1 MRAGVVGAPV
11 HYVSDEIR
19 RVRGILG
26 IGAVLLAVL
35 AVACGDG
42 GPVAPTA
49 PTPVSAPLSD
59 SWLGWFTSVSTGHKT
74 ATMTLFHVGSVV
86 TGFLTLFGPD
96 DSISGNL
103 TGGVVG
109 ATALLTFR
117 PTDAARCS
125 MSIVAIVSG
134 TTLEGTWSTLDCGT
148 KDLGTFRLTRQ

>member
-42 GPVAPTA
+42 GPVAPTT

-86 TGFLTLFGPD
+86 TGFLTLSASFTVWTGP
-96 DSISGNL
+96 S
-103 TGGVVG
+103 TTAAQAFAGVDV
-109 ATALLTFR
+109 TIWR
-117 PTDAARCS
+117 W
-125 MSIVAIVSG
+125 SG
-134 TTLEGTWSTLDCGT
+134 TAWELYAGALPEALRVNYALEPMNVLYNAGAAVTVEA
-148 KDLGTFRLTRQ
+148 